1 MDFSKNT
8 LPEVEA
14 QWRSRADRSPLA
26 SLTWLAE
33 RFAGRAVFSTSFG
46 IEDQVITHLIFT
58 HRLPIRVFTLDTGR
72 NFPETYSTWS
82 RTLEHYRKSIH
93 TYTPQA
99 AALEQFLAE
108 KGPNAFYDSVENR
121 KQCCHIRK
129 VEPLGR
135 ALQGQQLWV
144 TGIRAEQSPN
154 RQDMTPL
161 EWDEAH
167 QLLKFHPLFD
177 WTFDQ
182 VRDFV
187 RQHNIPYNPLHDR
200 GFVSIGCA
208 PCTRAIQPGED
219 FRAGRWWWE
228 DASKKECGLHSG
240 MMNDELEMMN
250 HAKNEALRK

>member
-8 LPEVEA
+8 LSEIQSA
-14 QWRSRADRSPLA
+14 WRSRPDRSPLA
-26 SLTWLAE
+26 SLAWLAE

-46 IEDQVITHLIFT
+46 IEDQVIAHLIFSQK
-58 HRLPIRVFTLDTGR
+58 LPIRVFTLDTGR

-82 RTLEHYRKSIH
+82 RTLERYQQPIQ
-93 TYTPQA
+93 TYAPQA
-99 AALEQFLAE
+99 APLEAFLAE

-129 VEPLGR
+129 VEPLRR

-154 RQDMTPL
+154 RQDMAPL
-161 EWDEAH
+161 EWDAAH

-177 WTFDQ
+177 WTFEQ
-182 VRDFV
+182 VRHYV
-187 RQHNIPYNPLHDR
+187 RQHNIPYNPLHDK

-228 DASKKECGLHSG
+228 DASKKECGLHAGIS
-240 MMNDELEMMN
+240 NAQQEMSN
-250 HAKNEALRK
+250 VQVA